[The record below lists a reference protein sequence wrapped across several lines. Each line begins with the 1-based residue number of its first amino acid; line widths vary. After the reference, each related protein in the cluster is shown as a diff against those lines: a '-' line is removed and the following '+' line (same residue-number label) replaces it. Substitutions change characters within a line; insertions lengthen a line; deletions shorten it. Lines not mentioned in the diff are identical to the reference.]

1 MPRRQSKWAVER
13 SARECWASWAGS
25 KELSWRLFW
34 WSQASGRA
42 TTRAEADVSK
52 QAGSVREG

>member
-13 SARECWASWAGS
+13 SAREHWASWAGS
-25 KELSWRLFW
+25 KELSWWLFW

-42 TTRAEADVSK
+42 TTSVEAGVLK
-52 QAGSVREG
+52 QAGSV

>member
-13 SARECWASWAGS
+13 SARKRWASWAGS
-25 KELSWRLFW
+25 KELWWLCW

-42 TTRAEADVSK
+42 TTRAEVGVSK